1 MGITEILR
9 RIWLFSANKIKSSES
24 VSKQPTQLIIELNS
38 SLPQKFDTL
47 NSTYFLSILLLS
59 NDAIVLAPRP
69 NSENSTPT
77 LSLSF
82 LIDFD
87 FTGGWTCSGFL
98 ATNSGFLATFCLSS
112 LKTKMEMA
120 CSFKFPTKAFASRVF
135 SSSSLIFNLLLTSE
149 KWKQGT
155 LAFSLLRIQHHLYT
169 CEVWFIRNLRE
180 EKKTNL
186 TLDLK
191 INPLKFRFMESL
203 RHTAILK

>member
-1 MGITEILR
+1 MIDRVEGLKYQLR
-9 RIWLFSANKIKSSES
+9 KFNLK
-24 VSKQPTQLIIELNS
+24 LI
-38 SLPQKFDTL
+38 
-47 NSTYFLSILLLS
+47 NSTYFLSTLLLS

-87 FTGGWTCSGFL
+87 VTGGSTCSGF
-98 ATNSGFLATFCLSS
+98 NLATFRLSS

-120 CSFKFPTKAFASRVF
+120 CSFKLVFKFPAKTFASRVF
-135 SSSSLIFNLLLTSE
+135 SSSWLIFNLLLTSE

-169 CEVWFIRNLRE
+169 FIVWFIGNL
-180 EKKTNL
+180 L
-186 TLDLK
+186 P
-191 INPLKFRFMESL
+191 I
-203 RHTAILK
+203 

>member
-1 MGITEILR
+1 MPLFWLLVPTKSKVN
-9 RIWLFSANKIKSSES
+9 IWRNNWRLYNWLKINLS
-24 VSKQPTQLIIELNS
+24 
-38 SLPQKFDTL
+38 
-47 NSTYFLSILLLS
+47 STYFLSILLLS

-69 NSENSTPT
+69 NSANSTPT

-87 FTGGWTCSGFL
+87 VTGGSTCSGFL
-98 ATNSGFLATFCLSS
+98 ATFRLSS

-135 SSSSLIFNLLLTSE
+135 SSSWLIFNLLLTSE

-169 CEVWFIRNLRE
+169 FIVWFISNL
-180 EKKTNL
+180 L
-186 TLDLK
+186 S
-191 INPLKFRFMESL
+191 I
-203 RHTAILK
+203 

>member
-1 MGITEILR
+1 MCRNDELSWTMSYQINESMRMGITEILR
-9 RIWLFSANKIKSSES
+9 RIWLFSSNKIKSSES

-87 FTGGWTCSGFL
+87 VTGGSTCSGF
-98 ATNSGFLATFCLSS
+98 NLATFRLSS

-120 CSFKFPTKAFASRVF
+120 CSFKFPAKTFASRVF
-135 SSSSLIFNLLLTSE
+135 SSSWLIFNLLLTSE
-149 KWKQGT
+149 K
-155 LAFSLLRIQHHLYT
+155 
-169 CEVWFIRNLRE
+169 
-180 EKKTNL
+180 
-186 TLDLK
+186 
-191 INPLKFRFMESL
+191 
-203 RHTAILK
+203 